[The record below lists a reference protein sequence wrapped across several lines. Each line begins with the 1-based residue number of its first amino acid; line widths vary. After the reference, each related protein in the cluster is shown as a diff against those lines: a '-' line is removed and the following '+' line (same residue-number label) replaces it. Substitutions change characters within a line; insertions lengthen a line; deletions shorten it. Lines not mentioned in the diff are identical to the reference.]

1 MNVKDISESSM
12 TLRSRKIDCTSDSI
26 VQKIYENDKNFFF
39 RDTKAKSKICL
50 VCFSG
55 NGLYYP
61 DEESCFIETVINK
74 NRYEWQNITKSK
86 KIEQRV
92 SRFIF
97 LRDVHKQWYVEG
109 INKAVNTV
117 DKVFDLLKDLTI
129 GYEVITVGNSAGGY
143 AAVLFGCLLAA
154 KKIFCVSGQFFF
166 TENVFRENRLVYL
179 HKNEEKY
186 SRYYDLR
193 SLVLNYSGFLFY
205 VFPCYSNGDILQ
217 WKHISD
223 LKNVIAIRINS
234 EKHGD
239 GLLPENWQYVFFEDG
254 IRLRRIINSDR
265 VYTPE
270 EFYNISLPCGLAI
283 VNGIKKGFKKFAKAF
298 LVKIGLFSKVKSFV
312 KKYKR

>member
-1 MNVKDISESSM
+1 MA
-12 TLRSRKIDCTSDSI
+12 LRSRKIDCTSDSV
-26 VQKIYENDKNFFF
+26 VQKVYESDKNFFI
-39 RDTKAKSKICL
+39 RDTNAKSKNCI

-61 DEESCFIETVINK
+61 DEEACFIETVINK

-109 INKAVNTV
+109 INKTVDTV
-117 DKVFDLLKDLTI
+117 DKVFDLLRELTI

-143 AAVLFGCLLAA
+143 AAVLFGCLLGA

-166 TENVFRENRLVYL
+166 SEEILNVCRLVRL

-186 SRYYDLR
+186 SKYYDLR
-193 SLVLNYSGFLFY
+193 SLVSSYSGFLIY
-205 VFPCYSNGDILQ
+205 IFPCYSDIDIQQ

-234 EKHGD
+234 DSHGA
-239 GLLPENWQYVFFEDG
+239 GLLPENWQYVFFEKGADLKRK
-254 IRLRRIINSDR
+254 IDSER
-265 VYTPE
+265 VYAPE
-270 EFYNISLPCGLAI
+270 EFYNISLPCSVAI
-283 VNGIKKGFKKFAKAF
+283 MDGMKKCLKKSAKTF
-298 LVKIGLFSKVKSFV
+298 LIKIGLFSKLKSFSRRNR
-312 KKYKR
+312 KR